1 VRFPGPRFARGSRP
15 GLFVD
20 VGVFMFCMT
29 RWVLAAGVFLAAL
42 AWAASP
48 ASVDAHAALE
58 RSDPPAGAS
67 LPEPPTEIRLTFTEP
82 LESAYTGADL
92 LDGAG
97 DPVPDVAVSS
107 SPDNDHQLI
116 VVPSSPLADGNYTVA
131 WRTLSAADG
140 HTLQGYFGFAV
151 GVAASGELTVAPA
164 PAGSETA
171 RALSRGL
178 ALIGLAALLAI
189 APLTLAV
196 LDSAT
201 RAVPGLAAPLTQTLR
216 RYGVVASLLAIAGS
230 LAALAAQATTIAPD
244 TPVIAAIRET
254 LADTRYGQLWQ
265 IRLLLLALVIAA
277 VALALGG
284 PGSWRRPALLAGA
297 IAALVTPLPF
307 SLISHAAAQQ
317 EGRSAAVAA
326 DALHLLAAAVWAGG
340 LLMLVFALLPALRP
354 LPPDERRVALRAA
367 LPRFSIVALS
377 AWAVMSLSGLYAA
390 WLQVGTLEALRDTPY
405 GQSLLLKLGLLLPV
419 LALAAFHL
427 ALGRRLLRDKAPGR
441 FVATIAAEALLVV
454 VVLLVVGRLIGL
466 EPAREVLSARTP
478 SQIVVSLSFATDEGQ
493 RKGQLSLSPGVAGP
507 NDFTLRID
515 GSPLPAEA
523 EGILRFALPN
533 RDLGAQELR
542 LPLVSQNE
550 FRAEGSDLAL
560 PGDWQ
565 VETIVRAIGTFS
577 WSTESVI
584 AIGQTPPP
592 APQPNPAPLF
602 APPAIAGMVAIAIG
616 ALALAFALLASGAT
630 PSRRAIVAAAGVAI
644 LGLGAAA
651 IAAARVAPPPPVVA
665 AIQTPAAPTPEAS
678 PSAADG
684 HHTMNHH
691 ATPESGTPA
700 PELLPGPGTVI
711 QGDGFSIEF
720 AATPDTA
727 GPVDVTIT
735 LRADDDTPFEDA
747 RVVVLSDMPAMA
759 MGRTET
765 PATETAPGQYEASS
779 VPLVMQGEWRLSIRV
794 SPRAKPTQVFSFAVS
809 VP

>member
-1 VRFPGPRFARGSRP
+1 
-15 GLFVD
+15 
-20 VGVFMFCMT
+20 MT
-29 RWVLAAGVFLAAL
+29 RWVLAAGVFLTVL
-42 AWAASP
+42 AGAASP

-58 RSDPPAGAS
+58 LSDPVAGAS

-92 LDGAG
+92 LDAAG
-97 DPVPDVAVSS
+97 DPVPAVAVSIA
-107 SPDNDHQLI
+107 PDNDHQLVI
-116 VVPSSPLADGNYTVA
+116 VPASPLADGNYTVA

-151 GVAASGELTVAPA
+151 GVAASGEIPVAPA

-189 APLTLAV
+189 APLTFAV
-196 LDSAT
+196 FDPST
-201 RAVPGLAAPLTQTLR
+201 RAVPGLEAPLTRALR
-216 RYGVVASLLAIAGS
+216 RYGALSAVLAVAGS

-254 LADTRYGQLWQ
+254 LGDTRYGQLWQ

-277 VALALGG
+277 VVSALWG
-284 PGSWRRPALLAGA
+284 PRSWRRPALLVGA
-297 IAALVTPLPF
+297 IGALVTPLPF

-326 DALHLLAAAVWAGG
+326 DALHLLAASVWAGG
-340 LLMLVFALLPALRP
+340 LLMLVFVLLPAFRP
-354 LPPDERRVALRAA
+354 LPPDERRLALRAA
-367 LPRFSIVALS
+367 LPRFSIVALA
-377 AWAVMSLSGLYAA
+377 AWAVMALSGSYAA

-427 ALGRRLLRDKAPGR
+427 ALGRRLLRGKRPGR
-441 FVATIAAEALLVV
+441 FAATIAAEALLVV
-454 VVLLVVGRLIGL
+454 VVLVVGRLIGL
-466 EPAREVLSARTP
+466 EPAREALSARAP
-478 SQIVVSLSFATDEGQ
+478 SQIVVPLSFATDDGQ
-493 RKGQLSLSPGVAGP
+493 RQGQLSLSPGVAGP
-507 NDFTLRID
+507 NTFTLHID
-515 GSPLPAEA
+515 GSLLPGEA
-523 EGILRFALPN
+523 EGVLRFVLPN

-542 LPLVSQNE
+542 LAMVSPNE
-550 FRAEGSDLAL
+550 FQAEGSELAL

-584 AIGQTPPP
+584 PIGQTPLP
-592 APQPNPAPLF
+592 APPPNPAPLF
-602 APPAIAGMVAIAIG
+602 APPAIAGMLAIAIG
-616 ALALAFALLASGAT
+616 VLALAFALLASGAT
-630 PSRRAIVAAAGVAI
+630 SSRRAIVAAAGVAT
-644 LGLGAAA
+644 LAVGAAV
-651 IAAARVAPPPPVVA
+651 IAAARIAPPEPVVA
-665 AIQTPAAPTPEAS
+665 AIQTPAAPTPETS
-678 PSAADG
+678 PSAADD

-700 PELLPGPGTVI
+700 PEPLPGPGAVL
-711 QGDGFSIEF
+711 QGDGFSIEL
-720 AATPDTA
+720 AAAPATA

-735 LRADDDTPFEDA
+735 LRADDGTPLEGA
-747 RVVVLSDMPAMA
+747 RVVLLSDMPAMA

-765 PATETAPGQYEASS
+765 PATETAPGQYEVAS
-779 VPLVMQGEWRLSIRV
+779 VPLVMQGEWHLAVRV